1 LEHVIKKKMPSVVL
15 YHYGVPKSIAKCA
28 LAKSRVIVGMINP
41 SWDGLKQLDHFFW
54 LDKLNVESLDTPHN
68 DTPPRTFIG
77 WTWPIVWTQSISKT
91 SSITSV

>member
-41 SWDGLKQLDHFFW
+41 S
-54 LDKLNVESLDTPHN
+54 
-68 DTPPRTFIG
+68 
-77 WTWPIVWTQSISKT
+77 
-91 SSITSV
+91 